1 MSEMNGRRL
10 IARWWVKIPQLMGTV
25 VHPIISHYWQRFIHP
40 DSRSLLSQQI
50 CRCLPIYIYISYVH
64 MSPCHRNGL
73 EVVHAPCTWSNRQR
87 ARSRRPRCAW
97 IVQCKEVQIWYSKNS
112 ENNGG
117 GVVEGVVLGGG
128 SGSCIPMMYGWW
140 FLYVFVTSMD
150 DSGGTKWKWFSMV
163 VIVWLMFL

>member
-117 GVVEGVVLGGG
+117 GVVEGVVLGGVRVVAYPWCMDG
-128 SGSCIPMMYGWW
+128 GFSMFLLLPWMIQAVPSGSDFQWW
-140 FLYVFVTSMD
+140 
-150 DSGGTKWKWFSMV
+150 
-163 VIVWLMFL
+163 

>member
-1 MSEMNGRRL
+1 MSENPSADGYCSS
-10 IARWWVKIPQLMGTV
+10 
-25 VHPIISHYWQRFIHP
+25 SHYIPLLTAFHTSWFKKFAF
-40 DSRSLLSQQI
+40 STNLSLPSYI
-50 CRCLPIYIYISYVH
+50 YYIYISYVH
-64 MSPCHRNGL
+64 MFPSHRNGL
-73 EVVHAPCTWSNRQR
+73 EVVHARCTWSNRQR
-87 ARSRRPRCAW
+87 PRSRRPRCAW

-117 GVVEGVVLGGG
+117 GVVEGVVFLGG

-150 DSGGTKWKWFSMV
+150 DSGGTKLKWLSMV

>member
-1 MSEMNGRRL
+1 MSENPSADGYCSS
-10 IARWWVKIPQLMGTV
+10 
-25 VHPIISHYWQRFIHP
+25 SHYIPLLTAFHTSWFKKFAF
-40 DSRSLLSQQI
+40 STNLSLPSY
-50 CRCLPIYIYISYVH
+50 IYIYISYVH

-117 GVVEGVVLGGG
+117 GVVEGVVLGGVRVVAYPWCMDG
-128 SGSCIPMMYGWW
+128 GFSMFLLLPWMIQAVPSGSDFQWW
-140 FLYVFVTSMD
+140 
-150 DSGGTKWKWFSMV
+150 
-163 VIVWLMFL
+163 